1 MSAKAPGQRLSR
13 WARWA
18 AGRQVRAARTGSW
31 RERVGHQVHEEEGEG
46 CQGWRVNVRTVAG
59 ALNEMEGRPRTLRP
73 AETRSVLNKATCLLL
88 SWPCRG
94 GAVGRGHGGL
104 GQRDDRGV
112 QSCLN
117 SGYISKVEP
126 TGFGVDRVWNKK
138 SREEGGRR
146 GREGQREE
154 AGPVPRASLGQPSSW
169 GRPFSPASLT
179 F

>member
-1 MSAKAPGQRLSR
+1 M
-13 WARWA
+13 
-18 AGRQVRAARTGSW
+18 
-31 RERVGHQVHEEEGEG
+31 
-46 CQGWRVNVRTVAG
+46 RTVAG
-59 ALNEMEGRPRTLRP
+59 ALNEMEGRPRTLSP

-138 SREEGGRR
+138 SREE
-146 GREGQREE
+146 